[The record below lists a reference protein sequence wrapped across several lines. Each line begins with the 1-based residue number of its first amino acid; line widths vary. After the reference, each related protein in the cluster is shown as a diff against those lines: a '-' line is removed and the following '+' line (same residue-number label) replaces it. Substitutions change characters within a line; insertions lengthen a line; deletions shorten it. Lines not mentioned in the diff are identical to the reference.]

1 MNVIGPTQDPFM
13 TLQIQVASVVFWLR
27 PCFMFQLKT
36 EQSFGMLSFMEDSK
50 QVCGYTNVY

>member
-36 EQSFGMLSFMEDSK
+36 EQSFGTLSFMKDSK
-50 QVCGYTNVY
+50 RVCG